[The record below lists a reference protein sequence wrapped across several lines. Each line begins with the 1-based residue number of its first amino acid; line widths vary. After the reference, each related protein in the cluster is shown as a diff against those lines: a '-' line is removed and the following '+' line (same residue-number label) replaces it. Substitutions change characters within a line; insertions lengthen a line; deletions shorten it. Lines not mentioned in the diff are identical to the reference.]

1 MNRIKRWTAFAAA
14 LLLLLPGS
22 RGLAEVTAERKE
34 DQRHRV
40 TEITW
45 KDEQGNPASGPDGY
59 TTVRYEYDH
68 NKTTE
73 KYFDSDGFPYEMPG
87 GYYGLAVTRD
97 SFLRIVEYLGI
108 NGKLTLTRMGY
119 AKTETRTFSFGP
131 ERYVLY
137 YGEDGRLVTVPSL
150 GYAQSET
157 LATGK
162 TLTGRIYKDEKG
174 NRVDIPAGYAAML
187 KKMNRS
193 KQVIQIW
200 YEHADTT
207 PATGPDGWSRS
218 EITRDGNNKGRITA
232 IQYFDEQGN
241 LTDAGGFAREEYE
254 YSKDG
259 LVTVGRFNALGSRIP
274 FGGEAVKVARKMKGD
289 LILEETFLNE
299 AGDPTELPAG
309 YAGVR
314 YTYNTAGQLELT
326 QYLDTAGAKT
336 TCHQGYSAIRE
347 AWDLNGQLLSRSYLD
362 AGGAPVN
369 HNISGISEER
379 YEYDPD
385 GRILAV
391 RQFDADGN
399 PVNSVP

>member
-1 MNRIKRWTAFAAA
+1 MNRIRRWTAIAAA
-14 LLLLLPGS
+14 LLLLMPAG
-22 RGLAEVTAERKE
+22 RGLAEVTAVKQE

-45 KDEQGNPASGPDGY
+45 KDEQGNPAAGPEGY
-59 TTVRYEYDH
+59 ATVRYEYDH

-73 KYFDSDGFPYEMPG
+73 KYFDEEGFPYEMPG
-87 GYYGLAVTRD
+87 GYYGRAVTRD

-108 NGKLTLTRMGY
+108 NGKLTQTRMGY

-131 ERYVLY
+131 DRYVLY
-137 YGEDGRLVTVPSL
+137 YGADGRLVIVPSL

-174 NRVDIPAGYAAML
+174 NRIDIPAGYAAML

-193 KQVIQIW
+193 KQVILIW

-207 PATGPDGWSRS
+207 PATGPDGWSRC

-232 IQYFDEQGN
+232 IQYLNEQGN

-259 LVTVGRFNALGSRIP
+259 LVTVGRLDAQGNRIP
-274 FGGEAVKVARKMKGD
+274 FGGEAVKVSRKMKGD
-289 LILEETFLNE
+289 LILEETFLND
-299 AGDPTELPAG
+299 AGEPAELPDG
-309 YAGVR
+309 YAGIS
-314 YTYNTAGQLELT
+314 YTYNADGLLELT

-336 TCHQGYSAIRE
+336 YCRQGYSAVRE
-347 AWDLNGQLLSRSYLD
+347 TRNVNGQLLSRCYLD
-362 AGGAPVN
+362 ANGQPVN
-369 HNISGISEER
+369 HNISGVSEER
-379 YEYDPD
+379 YEYDED
-385 GRILAV
+385 GRITAV
-391 RQFDADGN
+391 RQYDADGAALN
-399 PVNSVP
+399 Q